1 MSEQEKEQEK
11 KVRRAPPIGFF
22 VILAGLIGLAV
33 FIAATSERITPED
46 RAAAMEPSAPV
57 LASLDVRFV
66 TQEDKS
72 VAVYDAITDER
83 IDVLLPGHDKFL
95 QQLLEKYGRDR
106 EKLGVGPEEPYR
118 LMQLEDGR
126 VTFKDLVTGN
136 KLDNVWAF
144 GTENVKPFLRLLQES
159 ERP

>member
-11 KVRRAPPIGFF
+11 RVRRGPPIAFF
-22 VILAGLIGLAV
+22 MILAGLIGLAV
-33 FIAATSERITPED
+33 FIVSTSERITPED
-46 RAAAMEPSAPV
+46 RAAAQEPSAPV
-57 LASLDVRFV
+57 VASLDVRFV
-66 TQEDKS
+66 MQEDGS
-72 VAVYDAITDER
+72 VGVYDATTGER
-83 IDVLLPGHDKFL
+83 IDTLLPGHDKFL

-106 EKLGVGPEEPYR
+106 EKVGVAPDEPYR
-118 LMQLEDGR
+118 LMQLADGR
-126 VTFKDLVTGN
+126 VTFRDLVTGN